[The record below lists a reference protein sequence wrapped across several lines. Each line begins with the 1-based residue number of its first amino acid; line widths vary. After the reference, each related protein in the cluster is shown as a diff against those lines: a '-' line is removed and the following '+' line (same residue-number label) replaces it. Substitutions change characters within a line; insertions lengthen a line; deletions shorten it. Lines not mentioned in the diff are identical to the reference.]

1 MKAIK
6 FFSIFLLL
14 LFACSEDTVDNNMT
28 GTIKGSVRIDLSNE
42 PLENVKI
49 TTTPSTLTVY
59 SDANGEFQIDEVP
72 IGDYTVKAELDG
84 YLTEIEAVSISQYNQ
99 TVSIVFE
106 MVTDETLNSPPMTP
120 VLVSPANFATGL
132 EKDVELVWESVDV
145 DEDPLTYTLRVMNN
159 LTNEE
164 WVFEDLTGNTYQLED
179 LSFGTTY
186 TWQVSVSDGINP
198 EVNSASSQ
206 FTIKENPEYRY
217 HYAQKDGINWIIKA
231 TDLENTIFITNSTTS
246 SWRPHKNNVAQK
258 LAFFQTIGGQ
268 THLVTSNLNGTNVQ
282 QVSQI
287 PVNGFRIDQMDF
299 AWHTNGHQFIF
310 PSFDKLY
317 KVNHDG
323 TGQHVIYQTP
333 DGQFITKVA
342 WSYDGSKIAV
352 TTNDINGYNAKIIIL
367 DGNGNYMQTI
377 FENQPGAVGTLDF
390 NITGSQLLYTYDVS
404 GFQDAQYRQLDTRIF
419 IYDFTNNQSTDL
431 SSPSMKPTGTIDI
444 DARFSPDNG
453 SIIFINTP
461 NDLISIKS
469 VYKIDLDN
477 MENRTLLIFNGEMI
491 DFE

>member
-1 MKAIK
+1 
-6 FFSIFLLL
+6 
-14 LFACSEDTVDNNMT
+14 
-28 GTIKGSVRIDLSNE
+28 
-42 PLENVKI
+42 
-49 TTTPSTLTVY
+49 
-59 SDANGEFQIDEVP
+59 
-72 IGDYTVKAELDG
+72 
-84 YLTEIEAVSISQYNQ
+84 
-99 TVSIVFE
+99 
-106 MVTDETLNSPPMTP
+106 
-120 VLVSPANFATGL
+120 
-132 EKDVELVWESVDV
+132 
-145 DEDPLTYTLRVMNN
+145 
-159 LTNEE
+159 
-164 WVFEDLTGNTYQLED
+164 
-179 LSFGTTY
+179 
-186 TWQVSVSDGINP
+186 
-198 EVNSASSQ
+198 
-206 FTIKENPEYRY
+206 
-217 HYAQKDGINWIIKA
+217 
-231 TDLENTIFITNSTTS
+231 IFITNSTTS

-367 DGNGNYMQTI
+367 DGNGNYLQTI

-431 SSPSMKPTGTIDI
+431 SSPSMKP
-444 DARFSPDNG
+444 
-453 SIIFINTP
+453 
-461 NDLISIKS
+461 
-469 VYKIDLDN
+469 
-477 MENRTLLIFNGEMI
+477 
-491 DFE
+491 